1 MKMFKK
7 LMAVALVGVMALSM
21 LTGCAVTNAIAEDK
35 AEKALENACKTVT
48 GETVNFKSLSVG
60 SNVTNPVKADIKNG
74 TILLKDGET
83 YAKTVKS
90 GDKVYTVVV
99 VTEPK
104 SATKIENWKHTA
116 LNVMMA
122 AIEQGKIDRLRV
134 STLRVPTIRPLR
146 SMSLLASMARIK
158 PITARRTPT
167 LCSSSLQTTRLT
179 TTSNLSV

>member
-7 LMAVALVGVMALSM
+7 IMAVALVGVMALSM

-35 AEKALENACKTVT
+35 AEKALENAYKTVT

-60 SNVTNPVKADIKNG
+60 SSVTSPVKADIKNG
-74 TILLKDGET
+74 TILLKDDET

-104 SATKIENWKHTA
+104 SATKIENWK
-116 LNVMMA
+116 NVAFNVLSA
-122 AIEQGKIDRLRV
+122 AIAQGKIDQTEGIRLEG
-134 STLRVPTIRPLR
+134 TND
-146 SMSLLASMARIK
+146 K
-158 PITARRTPT
+158 TAKVNIIVGLEGKDKTDNSKKDT
-167 LCSSSLQTTRLT
+167 YAMFVFAA
-179 TTSNLSV
+179 NDKAYNNK

>member
-60 SNVTNPVKADIKNG
+60 SSVTSPVKADIKNG

-104 SATKIENWKHTA
+104 SATTVENWKYTA
-116 LNVMMA
+116 HKVMTA
-122 AIEQGKIDRLRV
+122 AIAQG
-134 STLRVPTIRPLR
+134 
-146 SMSLLASMARIK
+146 
-158 PITARRTPT
+158 TAD
-167 LCSSSLQTTRLT
+167 QTEGIHLEGTNDKTAKVNVIVDLEGKDKT
-179 TTSNLSV
+179 DNSKKDTYAMFVFAANDKAYNNK

>member
-7 LMAVALVGVMALSM
+7 IMAVALVGVMALSM

-60 SNVTNPVKADIKNG
+60 SSVTSPVKADIENG
-74 TILLKDGET
+74 TIQVEDGKT

-104 SATKIENWKHTA
+104 SATKIENWKNVA
-116 LNVMMA
+116 FNVLNA
-122 AIEQGKIDRLRV
+122 AFAQGKIDQ
-134 STLRVPTIRPLR
+134 TEGIHIEGTND
-146 SMSLLASMARIK
+146 K
-158 PITARRTPT
+158 TAKVNVIVDLEGKDKTDNSKKDT
-167 LCSSSLQTTRLT
+167 YAMFVFAA
-179 TTSNLSV
+179 NDKAYNK

>member
-21 LTGCAVTNAIAEDK
+21 LTGCAVTNSIAEDK
-35 AEKALENACKTVT
+35 AEKALKNAYKTVYD
-48 GETVNFKSLSVG
+48 ETVNFKSLSVG
-60 SNVTNPVKADIKNG
+60 SSVTSPVKADIKNG

-83 YAKTVKS
+83 YTKTVKS

-116 LNVMMA
+116 HNVVEA
-122 AIEQGKIDRLRV
+122 TIKQGKSIYTEGTND
-134 STLRVPTIRPLR
+134 
-146 SMSLLASMARIK
+146 K
-158 PITARRTPT
+158 TAKVNVIVDLEGKDKTDNSKKDT
-167 LCSSSLQTTRLT
+167 YAMFVFAA
-179 TTSNLSV
+179 NDKAYNNK

>member
-7 LMAVALVGVMALSM
+7 IMAVALVGVMALSM

-60 SNVTNPVKADIKNG
+60 SSVTNPVKADIKNG
-74 TILLKDGET
+74 TILLKDDET

-104 SATKIENWKHTA
+104 SATKIENWKNVA
-116 LNVMMA
+116 FNVMMA
-122 AIEQGKIDRLRV
+122 AIEQAEIDQTEGIHLEGTNDKTAKVNVIVDLEGKDKTDNSKKDTYAMFV
-134 STLRVPTIRPLR
+134 F
-146 SMSLLASMARIK
+146 AANDK
-158 PITARRTPT
+158 AY
-167 LCSSSLQTTRLT
+167 
-179 TTSNLSV
+179 NNK

>member
-7 LMAVALVGVMALSM
+7 IMAVALVGVMALSM

-60 SNVTNPVKADIKNG
+60 SSVTNPVEADIKNG
-74 TILLKDGET
+74 TIQVEDGKT

-104 SATKIENWKHTA
+104 SATKIENWKNVA
-116 LNVMMA
+116 LNVLCA
-122 AIEQGKIDRLRV
+122 AFAQGKIDQTEGIHLEG
-134 STLRVPTIRPLR
+134 TND
-146 SMSLLASMARIK
+146 K
-158 PITARRTPT
+158 TAKVNVIVDLEGKDKTDNSKKDT
-167 LCSSSLQTTRLT
+167 YAMFVFAA
-179 TTSNLSV
+179 NDKAYNNK

>member
-60 SNVTNPVKADIKNG
+60 SSVTSPVKADIKNG
-74 TILLKDGET
+74 TILLKDDET

-104 SATKIENWKHTA
+104 SATKIENWKNVA
-116 LNVMMA
+116 FNVLNA
-122 AIEQGKIDRLRV
+122 AIAQGKNDQ
-134 STLRVPTIRPLR
+134 TEGIR
-146 SMSLLASMARIK
+146 IEGTNDK
-158 PITARRTPT
+158 TAKVNVIVDLEGKDKTDNSKKDT
-167 LCSSSLQTTRLT
+167 YAMFVFAA
-179 TTSNLSV
+179 NDKAYNNK

>member
-21 LTGCAVTNAIAEDK
+21 LTGCAVTNSIVEDK

-60 SNVTNPVKADIKNG
+60 SSVTSPVKADIKNG

-116 LNVMMA
+116 FNVMMA
-122 AIEQGKIDRLRV
+122 AIEQGKIDEGIHIEG
-134 STLRVPTIRPLR
+134 TND
-146 SMSLLASMARIK
+146 K
-158 PITARRTPT
+158 TAKVNVIVDLEGKDKTDNSKKDT
-167 LCSSSLQTTRLT
+167 YAMFVFAA
-179 TTSNLSV
+179 NDKAYNNK

>member
-35 AEKALENACKTVT
+35 AEKALENAYKTVT

-60 SNVTNPVKADIKNG
+60 SSVTNPVKADIKNG
-74 TILLKDGET
+74 IILLKDGET

-99 VTEPK
+99 ATEPK

-116 LNVMMA
+116 HNVMKA
-122 AIEQGKIDRLRV
+122 AIEQGKIDQ
-134 STLRVPTIRPLR
+134 TEGIHIEGTND
-146 SMSLLASMARIK
+146 K
-158 PITARRTPT
+158 TAKVNVIVDLEGKDKTDNSKKDT
-167 LCSSSLQTTRLT
+167 YAMFVFAADKATY
-179 TTSNLSV
+179 NK

>member
-7 LMAVALVGVMALSM
+7 IMAVALVGVMALSM

-60 SNVTNPVKADIKNG
+60 SSVTSPVKADIKNG
-74 TILLKDGET
+74 TIQVEDGKT

-104 SATKIENWKHTA
+104 SATKIENWKNVA
-116 LNVMMA
+116 LNVLHA
-122 AIEQGKIDRLRV
+122 AFAQGKVDQTEGIHLEGTND
-134 STLRVPTIRPLR
+134 
-146 SMSLLASMARIK
+146 K
-158 PITARRTPT
+158 TAKVNVIVDLEGKDKTDNSKKDT
-167 LCSSSLQTTRLT
+167 YAMFVFAA
-179 TTSNLSV
+179 NDKAYNNK

>member
-7 LMAVALVGVMALSM
+7 IMAVALVGVMALSM
-21 LTGCAVTNAIAEDK
+21 LTGCAVTNAIAEDT

-48 GETVNFKSLSVG
+48 GVTVNFKSLSVG
-60 SNVTNPVKADIKNG
+60 SNVTSPVKADIKNG

-116 LNVMMA
+116 LNVMRA
-122 AIEQGKIDRLRV
+122 AIEPGKTDGIHFEGTND
-134 STLRVPTIRPLR
+134 
-146 SMSLLASMARIK
+146 K
-158 PITARRTPT
+158 TAKVNVIVDLEGKDETDNSKKDT
-167 LCSSSLQTTRLT
+167 YAMFVFAA
-179 TTSNLSV
+179 NDKAYNNK

>member
-35 AEKALENACKTVT
+35 AEKALENAYKTVT

-60 SNVTNPVKADIKNG
+60 SNVTSPVKADIKNG

-83 YAKTVKS
+83 YVKTVKS

-99 VTEPK
+99 VTEPE

-122 AIEQGKIDRLRV
+122 AIEQGKIDQTEGIHLEG
-134 STLRVPTIRPLR
+134 TND
-146 SMSLLASMARIK
+146 K
-158 PITARRTPT
+158 TAKVNVNVDLEGTDKT
-167 LCSSSLQTTRLT
+167 DNSKKDTYAMFVFAA
-179 TTSNLSV
+179 NDKAYNNK

>member
-7 LMAVALVGVMALSM
+7 IMAVALVGVMALSM

-60 SNVTNPVKADIKNG
+60 SSVTTPVKNDIKNG
-74 TILLKDGET
+74 VIKVKDDET
-83 YAKTVKS
+83 YAATVKS

-104 SATKIENWKHTA
+104 SATTVENWKHTA
-116 LNVMMA
+116 LNVMRA
-122 AIEQGKIDRLRV
+122 AIEQGKIDR
-134 STLRVPTIRPLR
+134 TEG
-146 SMSLLASMARIK
+146 IK
-158 PITARRTPT
+158 IEGTNDKTAKVNVIVDLDGKDKTDDSKKDT
-167 LCSSSLQTTRLT
+167 YAMFVFAA
-179 TTSNLSV
+179 NDKAYNNK

>member
-7 LMAVALVGVMALSM
+7 IMAVALVGVMALSM

-60 SNVTNPVKADIKNG
+60 SSVTSPVKADIKNG
-74 TILLKDGET
+74 TILLKDDET

-104 SATKIENWKHTA
+104 SATKIENWK
-116 LNVMMA
+116 NVAFNVLYA
-122 AIEQGKIDRLRV
+122 AIAQGRADQTEGICFEGTNDK
-134 STLRVPTIRPLR
+134 
-146 SMSLLASMARIK
+146 
-158 PITARRTPT
+158 TAKVNVIVDLEGKDKTDNSKKDT
-167 LCSSSLQTTRLT
+167 YAMFVFAA
-179 TTSNLSV
+179 NDKAYNNK

>member
-7 LMAVALVGVMALSM
+7 IMAVALVGVMALSM

-60 SNVTNPVKADIKNG
+60 SSVTSPVKADIQNG
-74 TILLKDGET
+74 TIQVEDGET

-104 SATKIENWKHTA
+104 SATKIENWKNVA
-116 LNVMMA
+116 LNVLYA
-122 AIEQGKIDRLRV
+122 AFKQGKID
-134 STLRVPTIRPLR
+134 STEGIHLEGTND
-146 SMSLLASMARIK
+146 K
-158 PITARRTPT
+158 TAKVNVIVDLEGKDKTDNSKKDT
-167 LCSSSLQTTRLT
+167 YAMFVFAA
-179 TTSNLSV
+179 NDKAYNK

>member
-7 LMAVALVGVMALSM
+7 IMAVALVGVMALSM

-60 SNVTNPVKADIKNG
+60 SSVTNPVKNDIKNG
-74 TILLKDGET
+74 VIKVKDGKT
-83 YAKTVKS
+83 YATTVKS

-104 SATKIENWKHTA
+104 SATTVENWKHTA
-116 LNVMMA
+116 LNVMSA
-122 AIEQGKIDRLRV
+122 AF
-134 STLRVPTIRPLR
+134 
-146 SMSLLASMARIK
+146 A
-158 PITARRTPT
+158 
-167 LCSSSLQTTRLT
+167 
-179 TTSNLSV
+179 TTSGIYAEGTTNKTAKVDITVDIDGKDATDSTKQDTYAMFVFAANDKAYNK

>member
-7 LMAVALVGVMALSM
+7 IMAVALVGVMALSM

-60 SNVTNPVKADIKNG
+60 SSVTTPVKNDIKNG
-74 TILLKDGET
+74 VIKVKDGET
-83 YAKTVKS
+83 YATTVKS

-116 LNVMMA
+116 LNVIGA
-122 AIEQGKIDRLRV
+122 A
-134 STLRVPTIRPLR
+134 S
-146 SMSLLASMARIK
+146 A
-158 PITARRTPT
+158 
-167 LCSSSLQTTRLT
+167 
-179 TTSNLSV
+179 TTSGIYVEGTTNKTAKVDVIVDLEGKDATDNSKKDTYAMFVFAANDKAYGNK

>member
-60 SNVTNPVKADIKNG
+60 NNVTSPVKADIKNG
-74 TILLKDGET
+74 TILRKDGET

-116 LNVMMA
+116 CNVMMA
-122 AIEQGKIDRLRV
+122 AIEQGKIDKTEGIHLEG
-134 STLRVPTIRPLR
+134 TND
-146 SMSLLASMARIK
+146 K
-158 PITARRTPT
+158 TAKVNVIVDLEGKDKTDNSKKDT
-167 LCSSSLQTTRLT
+167 YAMFVFAA
-179 TTSNLSV
+179 NDKAYNNK

>member
-35 AEKALENACKTVT
+35 AEKALENAYKTVT

-60 SNVTNPVKADIKNG
+60 SSVTSPVKADIKNG
-74 TILLKDGET
+74 IILLKDGET

-104 SATKIENWKHTA
+104 SATTVENWKHTA
-116 LNVMMA
+116 LEVMTA
-122 AIEQGKIDRLRV
+122 AIAQG
-134 STLRVPTIRPLR
+134 
-146 SMSLLASMARIK
+146 
-158 PITARRTPT
+158 TAD
-167 LCSSSLQTTRLT
+167 QTEGIHLEGTNDKTAKVNVIVDLEGKDKT
-179 TTSNLSV
+179 DNSKKDTYAMFVFAANDKAYNNK

>member
-60 SNVTNPVKADIKNG
+60 SSVTSPVKADIKNG

-122 AIEQGKIDRLRV
+122 AIEQTEGIHLEGTNDKTAKVNVIVDLEGKDKTDDSKKDTYAMFV
-134 STLRVPTIRPLR
+134 F
-146 SMSLLASMARIK
+146 AANDK
-158 PITARRTPT
+158 AY
-167 LCSSSLQTTRLT
+167 
-179 TTSNLSV
+179 NNK

>member
-35 AEKALENACKTVT
+35 AEKALENAYKTVT

-60 SNVTNPVKADIKNG
+60 SSVTSPVKADIKNG

-83 YAKTVKS
+83 YVKTVKS

-99 VTEPK
+99 VTEPE

-116 LNVMMA
+116 LNVMKA
-122 AIEQGKIDRLRV
+122 AIGQGKIDKTEGIHIEGTNDKTAKVNVIVDLEG
-134 STLRVPTIRPLR
+134 
-146 SMSLLASMARIK
+146 K
-158 PITARRTPT
+158 DITDNSKKDTYAMFVFAADKATY
-167 LCSSSLQTTRLT
+167 
-179 TTSNLSV
+179 NK

>member
-7 LMAVALVGVMALSM
+7 IMAVALVGVMALSM

-60 SNVTNPVKADIKNG
+60 SSVTSPVKADIKNG

-83 YAKTVKS
+83 YEKTVKS

-104 SATKIENWKHTA
+104 SATKIENWKYTA
-116 LNVMMA
+116 LNVRSA
-122 AIEQGKIDRLRV
+122 AIAQGKVDQTEGIHLEGTND
-134 STLRVPTIRPLR
+134 
-146 SMSLLASMARIK
+146 K
-158 PITARRTPT
+158 TAKVNIIVDLEGKDKTDNSKKDT
-167 LCSSSLQTTRLT
+167 YAMFVFAA
-179 TTSNLSV
+179 NDKAYNNK

>member
-21 LTGCAVTNAIAEDK
+21 LTGCAVTNAIVEDK
-35 AEKALENACKTVT
+35 AEKALENAYKTVT

-60 SNVTNPVKADIKNG
+60 SNVTSPVKADIKNG

-104 SATKIENWKHTA
+104 SATKIENWK
-116 LNVMMA
+116 NVAFNVLHA
-122 AIEQGKIDRLRV
+122 AIARGTIDQTEGIRFEGTNDKTAKVNVIVDLEGKDKTDNSKKDTYAMFV
-134 STLRVPTIRPLR
+134 F
-146 SMSLLASMARIK
+146 AANDK
-158 PITARRTPT
+158 AY
-167 LCSSSLQTTRLT
+167 
-179 TTSNLSV
+179 NNK

>member
-7 LMAVALVGVMALSM
+7 IMAVALVGVMALSM
-21 LTGCAVTNAIAEDK
+21 LTGCAVTNAIVEDK

-60 SNVTNPVKADIKNG
+60 SSVTSPVKADIKNG
-74 TILLKDGET
+74 TILLKDDET

-104 SATKIENWKHTA
+104 SATKIENWKNVA
-116 LNVMMA
+116 FNVLNA
-122 AIEQGKIDRLRV
+122 AIAQGKIDQ
-134 STLRVPTIRPLR
+134 TEGIR
-146 SMSLLASMARIK
+146 IEGTNDK
-158 PITARRTPT
+158 TAKVNVIVDLEGKDKTDNSKKDT
-167 LCSSSLQTTRLT
+167 YAMFVFAA
-179 TTSNLSV
+179 NDKAYNNK

>member
-7 LMAVALVGVMALSM
+7 IMAVALVGVMALSM

-60 SNVTNPVKADIKNG
+60 NNVTSPVKADIKNG
-74 TILLKDGET
+74 TIQVEDGKT

-104 SATKIENWKHTA
+104 SATKIENWKNVA
-116 LNVMMA
+116 LNVLYA
-122 AIEQGKIDRLRV
+122 ALAQGKVDQTEGIHLEGTND
-134 STLRVPTIRPLR
+134 
-146 SMSLLASMARIK
+146 K
-158 PITARRTPT
+158 TAKVNVIVDLEGKDKTDDSKKDT
-167 LCSSSLQTTRLT
+167 YAMFVFAA
-179 TTSNLSV
+179 NDKAYNNK

>member
-60 SNVTNPVKADIKNG
+60 SSVTSPVKADIKNG

-122 AIEQGKIDRLRV
+122 AIEQGKKGIHLEGTND
-134 STLRVPTIRPLR
+134 
-146 SMSLLASMARIK
+146 K
-158 PITARRTPT
+158 TAKVNVIVDLEGKDKTDNSKKDT
-167 LCSSSLQTTRLT
+167 YAMFVFAA
-179 TTSNLSV
+179 NDKAYNNK

>member
-7 LMAVALVGVMALSM
+7 IMAVALVGVMALSM

-60 SNVTNPVKADIKNG
+60 SSVTSPVKADIKNG
-74 TILLKDGET
+74 TILLKDDET

-104 SATKIENWKHTA
+104 SATKIENWEHTA

-122 AIEQGKIDRLRV
+122 AIEQGKIDQTEGIHLEG
-134 STLRVPTIRPLR
+134 TND
-146 SMSLLASMARIK
+146 K
-158 PITARRTPT
+158 TAKVNIIVDLEGKDKTDNSKKDT
-167 LCSSSLQTTRLT
+167 YAMFVFAA
-179 TTSNLSV
+179 NDKAYNK

>member
-7 LMAVALVGVMALSM
+7 IMAVALVGVMALSM

-60 SNVTNPVKADIKNG
+60 SSVTSPVKADIKNG
-74 TILLKDGET
+74 TILLKDDET

-104 SATKIENWKHTA
+104 SATKIENWK
-116 LNVMMA
+116 NVAFNVLSA
-122 AIEQGKIDRLRV
+122 AIAQGKIDQTEGIRLEGTNDKTGKV
-134 STLRVPTIRPLR
+134 NVIVDLEGKDKTDNSKKDTYAMFVF
-146 SMSLLASMARIK
+146 AANDK
-158 PITARRTPT
+158 AY
-167 LCSSSLQTTRLT
+167 
-179 TTSNLSV
+179 NNK